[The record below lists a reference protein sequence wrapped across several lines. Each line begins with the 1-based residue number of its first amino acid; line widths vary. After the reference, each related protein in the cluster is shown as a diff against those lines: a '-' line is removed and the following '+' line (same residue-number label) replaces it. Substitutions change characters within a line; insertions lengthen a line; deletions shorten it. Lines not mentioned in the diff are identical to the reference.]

1 MKLYTMMCNGY
12 YKHWKILWKKTLW
25 NTTVSGELTFS
36 SLETNAF
43 LRFPRVQ
50 QEQNYFGRSG
60 RHANLKKCT
69 IVHTGRIQTQSRIHI
84 FRFFFFFF
92 SIFFRRVLFFFYL
105 YFIRGVWESRRCNV
119 SCKRIAPDVVLRNSS
134 TVSIEIISVRTS
146 GRYIIVVI
154 KCHDYHNSGGRT
166 YLNRN
171 TRRKK

>member
-84 FRFFFFFF
+84 FRFFFFFLAYSF
-92 SIFFRRVLFFFYL
+92 DGFFFF
-105 YFIRGVWESRRCNV
+105 FICILFGAFENRDGVMCRVNGLPRTWFCEIVRR
-119 SCKRIAPDVVLRNSS
+119 SQ
-134 TVSIEIISVRTS
+134 
-146 GRYIIVVI
+146 
-154 KCHDYHNSGGRT
+154 
-166 YLNRN
+166 
-171 TRRKK
+171 